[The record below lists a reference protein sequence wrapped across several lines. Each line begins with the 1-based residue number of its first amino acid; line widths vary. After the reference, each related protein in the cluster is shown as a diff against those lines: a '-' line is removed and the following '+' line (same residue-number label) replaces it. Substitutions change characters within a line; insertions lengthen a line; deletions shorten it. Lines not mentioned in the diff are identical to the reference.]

1 MTEVNL
7 CKYGQV
13 SPSNARWGGTPILDL
28 SGMLVVTIK
37 IPDFGNA

>member
-13 SPSNARWGGTPILDL
+13 SPSNARGGTPILDL